1 MSKQQV
7 ITGKV
12 TNNIAVLLKSVN
24 DATALN
30 QPLYAINW
38 FSTKIEWMYHF
49 YNFLAYPRVKSV
61 GGKVFF
67 KGKLYQT
74 LYGKQEDAR
83 ELLLIVNYPSGNH
96 FKNLMMD
103 TLFKMVSIFR
113 ILAVKKFSFG
123 FTQKLFPID
132 EKTTTDKTKKYAI
145 HHFKTPQLTE
155 DKIRKLK
162 EILEIAQVRL
172 HYAGAINALLYSQ
185 ETNKEVEQ
193 IPCLMN
199 GIFLL
204 ESDTEANLKDLV
216 NKESY
221 QNYMKHF
228 DTSFIGLIERSR

>member
-1 MSKQQV
+1 MNKQQI

-12 TNNIAVLLKSVN
+12 TNSISVLLKSVN
-24 DATALN
+24 DATALDK
-30 QPLYAINW
+30 PLYAINW
-38 FSTKIEWMYHF
+38 FSTKMEWMYHF
-49 YNFLAYPRVKSV
+49 YNFLAYPRVKSM

-74 LYGKQEDAR
+74 LHGEEKDGR
-83 ELLLIVNYPSGNH
+83 ELLLIVNYPSGNN
-96 FKNLMMD
+96 FKNLMID

-123 FTQKLFPID
+123 FTQKLFPSD
-132 EKTTTDKTKKYAI
+132 EKNTTDKTKKYAI
-145 HHFKTPQLTE
+145 HHFRTPQLTE
-155 DKIRKLK
+155 KKVSELQ
-162 EILEIAQVRL
+162 EILETTPIRL

-185 ETNKEVEQ
+185 ETNKEAEQ

-204 ESDTEANLKDLV
+204 ESDTEANLKDLI

-221 QNYMKHF
+221 QNYRKSF
-228 DTSFIGLIERSR
+228 DTSFIGLIERTR

>member
-1 MSKQQV
+1 MSNQQV

-12 TNNIAVLLKSVN
+12 TNSIAVLLKSVN
-24 DATALN
+24 DATALDK
-30 QPLYAINW
+30 PLYAINW
-38 FSTKIEWMYHF
+38 FSTKTEWMYHF
-49 YNFLAYPRVKSV
+49 YNFLAYPRVKSM

-67 KGKLYQT
+67 KGKRYQT
-74 LYGKQEDAR
+74 LHGKKEDAR
-83 ELLLIVNYPSGNH
+83 ELLLIVNYPSGNN

-113 ILAVKKFSFG
+113 ILAVKDFSFG
-123 FTQKLFPID
+123 FTQKLFPSNQ
-132 EKTTTDKTKKYAI
+132 ETTTDKTKKYAI
-145 HHFKTPQLTE
+145 HHFRTPQLTE
-155 DKIRKLK
+155 KKVSELQG
-162 EILEIAQVRL
+162 ILETTQVRL

-204 ESDTEANLKDLV
+204 ESDTEANLKDLI

-221 QNYMKHF
+221 QNYMKNF
-228 DTSFIGLIERSR
+228 DTSFIGLIERTR

>member
-1 MSKQQV
+1 MSNQQI

-12 TNNIAVLLKSVN
+12 TNNISVLLKSVN
-24 DATALN
+24 DATALDR
-30 QPLYAINW
+30 PLYAINW
-38 FSTKIEWMYHF
+38 FSTKTAWMYHF
-49 YNFLAYPRVKSV
+49 YNFLAYPRVKSI
-61 GGKVFF
+61 GGKRFF
-67 KGKLYQT
+67 KGKFYQT
-74 LYGKQEDAR
+74 LHGEEQDSR
-83 ELLLIVNYPSGNH
+83 ELLLIVIYPSGNN
-96 FKNLMMD
+96 FKKLMMD

-123 FTQKLFPID
+123 FTQKLFPSNQ
-132 EKTTTDKTKKYAI
+132 ETTADITKKYAI
-145 HHFKTPQLTE
+145 HHFRTPQLTE
-155 DKIRKLK
+155 SKVKELQ
-162 EILEIAQVRL
+162 EILETAQVRL